1 MSIHESNANSL
12 PDSDFVKGD
21 IKYLV
26 KQNKCRLL
34 DGRRTPGY
42 IEDYFVD
49 SAMFRWRI
57 TDFEDKGNYWDVPA
71 EDISSYQILKGSREL
86 NDIDFKKIALK
97 ITEFNKELIIEI
109 DELEQARTEKEILD
123 TEQKI
128 IQWLKENSQ
137 FVRIGEKLNL
147 DSTEGN
153 MALINDLK
161 NYMKTIEMD
170 LLEEKTAKQIVLNPN
185 SEWIKGMNIVL
196 AEMGV
201 VSYKNKISRGEQI
214 FQEIGEKSLR
224 VKYLI
229 HRIAFVR
236 AYFHLL
242 KITEVLVYRGMCT
255 EGEWNDFYEKSLT
268 SWTFNLQAALSF
280 CDLDKLSK
288 YKNGYIFKRT
298 IPIEN
303 LFMTYIETEA
313 MNKQY
318 RESEAILFFNKE
330 KGIY

>member
-1 MSIHESNANSL
+1 MGIHESNANSL
-12 PDSDFVKGD
+12 PDSDFVNGD
-21 IKYLV
+21 IKYIV

-42 IEDYFVD
+42 IEEYFAD
-49 SAMFRWRI
+49 TAMFRWRI

-71 EDISSYQILKGSREL
+71 ENIKSFQILKSSKEL
-86 NDIDFKKIALK
+86 NNFELKELDTKIK
-97 ITEFNKELIIEI
+97 EFDKELIIKI
-109 DELEQARTEKEILD
+109 DELEQSKTEKEIMV
-123 TEQKI
+123 TEEKI
-128 IQWLKENSQ
+128 IEWLKENSL
-137 FVRIGEKLNL
+137 FLKSRETLNL

-153 MALINDLK
+153 IDLINDLK
-161 NYMKTIEMD
+161 NYMKTIQIEF
-170 LLEEKTAKQIVLNPN
+170 LEETTAKELVLNPN

-201 VSYKNKISRGEQI
+201 VSYKNKIPRGEQT
-214 FQEIGEKSLR
+214 FQGMGEKHIR
-224 VKYLI
+224 RRYLI

-236 AYFHLL
+236 AFFHLL
-242 KITEVLVYRGMCT
+242 NITEVLLYRGMCT
-255 EGEWNDFYEKSLT
+255 EDQWDNFHEKSLT
-268 SWTFNLQAALSF
+268 SWTFNLQVALSF
-280 CDLDKLSK
+280 CDLDKNNN

-303 LFMTYIETEA
+303 IFMTYIETDE

>member
-1 MSIHESNANSL
+1 
-12 PDSDFVKGD
+12 
-21 IKYLV
+21 
-26 KQNKCRLL
+26 
-34 DGRRTPGY
+34 
-42 IEDYFVD
+42 
-49 SAMFRWRI
+49 
-57 TDFEDKGNYWDVPA
+57 
-71 EDISSYQILKGSREL
+71 
-86 NDIDFKKIALK
+86 
-97 ITEFNKELIIEI
+97 
-109 DELEQARTEKEILD
+109 
-123 TEQKI
+123 
-128 IQWLKENSQ
+128 
-137 FVRIGEKLNL
+137 
-147 DSTEGN
+147 

-280 CDLDKLSK
+280 CDLDKHSK